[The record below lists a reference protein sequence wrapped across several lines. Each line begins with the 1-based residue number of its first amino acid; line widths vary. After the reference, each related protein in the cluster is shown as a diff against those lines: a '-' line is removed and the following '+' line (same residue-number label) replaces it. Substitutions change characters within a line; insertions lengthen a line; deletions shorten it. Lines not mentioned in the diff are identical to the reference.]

1 MILIWIALGGAIGSV
16 LRYLIYTR
24 IDSMHM
30 SAFPVGILV
39 VNVLG
44 SFLIGYLTWSLI
56 YSIQLSDEYRSAIL
70 IGLLGGFTTFSS
82 FAYNNVDYFMSGQ
95 YLTMLMNIVLSVVL
109 CIIAAGAGLMLAKS
123 IIN

>member
-1 MILIWIALGGAIGSV
+1 MLLIWIATGGAVGSV

-24 IDSMHM
+24 IDSIHM
-30 SAFPVGILV
+30 SSFPVGILI

-44 SFLIGYLTWSLI
+44 SFLVGCLTWSLVHH
-56 YSIQLSDEYRSAIL
+56 IQLSEEYRSAVL

-82 FAYNNVDYFMSGQ
+82 FAYSSVDYFMTGQ
-95 YLTMLMNIVLSVVL
+95 YLTMLINIVLSVVL
-109 CIIAAGAGLMLAKS
+109 CIIAAGAGLILAKS

>member
-30 SAFPVGILV
+30 SAFPLGILV
-39 VNVLG
+39 VNVVG
-44 SFLIGYLTWSLI
+44 SFLIGYLTWSLVQH
-56 YSIQLSDEYRSAIL
+56 SQLSEEYRSAIL

-82 FAYNNVDYFMSGQ
+82 FAYSSVDYFMTGQ
-95 YLTMLMNIVLSVVL
+95 YLTMLINIVLSVVL
-109 CIIAAGAGLMLAKS
+109 CIIAASAGLMLAKS